1 MQVATFAIAAITLLL
16 TAYTFMQN
24 QRDRKLKLLKERA
37 DAAYEW
43 LISAYEIN
51 LSVGDGRRVL
61 EVPPEHRIFV
71 VRAVREGRL
80 AWTGFENMVGL
91 PRASIDA

>member
-1 MQVATFAIAAITLLL
+1 MITLLL

-24 QRDRKLKLLKERA
+24 QRDRRLKVLKERA
-37 DAAYEW
+37 DAVYEW
-43 LISAYEIN
+43 VISAYEMN
-51 LSVGDGRRVL
+51 LSEGEGRRVL
-61 EVPPEHRIFV
+61 EVLPEHRVFV

-91 PRASIDA
+91 PRASLDA